1 MKGLFITLEGIDGS
15 GKSTL
20 AKGLYEALLERGVDC
35 ILTRAPGGCD
45 LGSKI
50 RHLILHEPIVS
61 MKTELFLFLADR
73 AEHTETII
81 RPALAAGKVVICDRF
96 SDSTIAYQA
105 SRGLDSH
112 YVEKLCDEA
121 TGHLQ
126 PDLTLLIDIDPNV
139 AFERLEKTRH
149 KDRIENEGLYLL
161 KKISEAYIN
170 QAYRH
175 PRIQRVEGSLSKS
188 ELLSVC
194 LDYVSKKLS

>member
-20 AKGLYEALLERGVDC
+20 AKGLNEALLEKGIETV
-35 ILTRAPGGCD
+35 LTRAPGGFE
-45 LGSKI
+45 LGMKI
-50 RHLILHEPIVS
+50 RELILHGHIAS
-61 MKTELFLFLADR
+61 IKTELFLFLADR
-73 AEHTETII
+73 AEHVETVIK
-81 RPALAAGKVVICDRF
+81 PALDAGKVVICDRF

-112 YVEKLCDEA
+112 YIESLCDYA
-121 TGHLQ
+121 TGPIK

-161 KKISEAYIN
+161 KKISEAYMEL
-170 QAYRH
+170 AYRH
-175 PRIQRVEGSLSKS
+175 PRIKRVEGSLSKS

-194 LDYVSKKLS
+194 LDYVTKKLP